1 MEDFKN
7 IFSLEGKVAM
17 IAGAGGLGYPIAS
30 AFLQNGADV
39 IAAVRSPEKIKG
51 LDEIAD
57 QNNCRCHIVKMDILD
72 TASIHEAV
80 EQVKADFGRIDILV
94 NAAGINVLKK
104 AEDYDED
111 TWDRVMDINVKGVH
125 LVCKEVGNLMIQQK
139 YGRIVTISSLKSL
152 LGTHQDYI
160 AYCASKGAVNMYTK
174 QLACEWAKYGI
185 TCNAVAPT
193 FIRTSINA
201 FQLDNKE
208 FYDNLVKRIP
218 LGRICST
225 KDLAA
230 AVLFLSSDGAGFVT
244 GQILAVDGGITACQ

>member
-1 MEDFKN
+1 MEDFKD
-7 IFSLEGKVAM
+7 IFSLKGKVAM
-17 IAGAGGLGYPIAS
+17 IAGVGGLGYPIAS
-30 AFLQNGADV
+30 AFLQNGVDV
-39 IAAVRSPEKIKG
+39 IAAARSPEKIEG
-51 LDEIAD
+51 LEEIASL
-57 QNNCRCHIVKMDILD
+57 NNRRYIPVRMDILD
-72 TASIHEAV
+72 SASIRKAV
-80 EQVKADFGRIDILV
+80 EEAKAQFGHIDILV

-104 AEDYDED
+104 AEEYDED
-111 TWDRVMDINVKGVH
+111 TFDRVMDVNVKGVH

-139 YGRIVTISSLKSL
+139 YGRIVTISSVKSL

-193 FIRTSINA
+193 FIRTPINS

-208 FYDNLVKRIP
+208 FYENLVKRIP
-218 LGRICST
+218 LGRICSS

-230 AVLFLSSDGAGFVT
+230 AVLYLSSDAAGFVT
-244 GQILAVDGGITACQ
+244 GQILTVDGGITACQ